1 MLKLS
6 AWVSQKGV
14 DKEFFLL
21 FSVMDEN
28 LSRYLRDN
36 IGIFAANTTDPLD
49 EDFIESNMMHGMLAK
64 IFRSVTCRTSHFCN
78 HFCFL
83 DHSHKWAHVR

>member
-1 MLKLS
+1 MSTVNLDAIVSSLKLP

-28 LSRYLRDN
+28 LSQYLRDN
-36 IGIFAANTTDPLD
+36 IDMFAANTTDPSD
-49 EDFIESNMMHGMLAK
+49 EDFMESNMMHGMLAK
-64 IFRSVTCRTSHFCN
+64 IFPSVTRRTAHFC
-78 HFCFL
+78 
-83 DHSHKWAHVR
+83 

>member
-1 MLKLS
+1 MSTVNLDAIVSSLKLP

-28 LSRYLRDN
+28 LSQYLRDN
-36 IGIFAANTTDPLD
+36 IDMFAANTTDPSD
-49 EDFIESNMMHGMLAK
+49 EDFMESNMMHGMLTK
-64 IFRSVTCRTSHFCN
+64 IFPSATRRTSHFC
-78 HFCFL
+78 
-83 DHSHKWAHVR
+83 